1 MKAEELIKNVGV
13 VNQNGR
19 EAYLKSDVLDVM
31 IKFAKLK
38 VQEALDSASKKACT
52 YPIETEA
59 GYCEVVDTNSIL
71 KSYDL
76 DLIK

>member
-1 MKAEELIKNVGV
+1 MKAVELLENVGV

-38 VQEALDSASKKACT
+38 VQEALDSASKKAYTC
-52 YPIETEA
+52 PIETEA
-59 GYCEVVDTNSIL
+59 GYCETVDTNSIL